1 MAYMT
6 ISSLQ
11 NYEIKYFLDNS
22 TCQSNQ
28 LSDANSNEV
37 INSLKSL
44 IMLLVVYKTWFSYNN

>member
-1 MAYMT
+1 MT
-6 ISSLQ
+6 RLEKH
-11 NYEIKYFLDNS
+11 EIEYFLDNS

-44 IMLLVVYKTWFSYNN
+44 IMLLVVYKT